1 MAEAEGSGGVG
12 LQVFF
17 GGVGGEGWVDL
28 EEVEDFGE
36 ELGGASV
43 FVEPEADLGG
53 GEVVAEALELVGVEA

>member
-1 MAEAEGSGGVG
+1 MG

-28 EEVEDFGE
+28 EEVEDVGE
-36 ELGGASV
+36 ELGGV
-43 FVEPEADLGG
+43 GFFVEPETDLGG